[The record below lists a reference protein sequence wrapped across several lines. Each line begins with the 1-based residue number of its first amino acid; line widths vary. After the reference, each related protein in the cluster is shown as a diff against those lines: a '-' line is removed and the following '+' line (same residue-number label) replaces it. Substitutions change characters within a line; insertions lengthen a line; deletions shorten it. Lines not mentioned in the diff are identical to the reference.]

1 MSDGRT
7 IEGAAARAS
16 VVGAEL
22 HLGVR
27 RRKWVLITL
36 IALQLA
42 SGFTALFLLFGLA
55 PAIDRTVDH
64 QRDRL
69 DRVNTLDD
77 LIGDRA
83 RLQSSWLLVADP
95 AMRAQVEDLTGR
107 INGEATAMAGVLSS
121 AGRAGLAD
129 LVTSERGVEEVQR
142 RADDL
147 VRAGDLNAAQRLVAN
162 EGTNASQQLQLALDG
177 VANTVDNGSLGVG
190 GDASLMMRL
199 LALALLIPIAPTAW
213 VNHQLRRGLRQIREI
228 AEHML
233 EASREVSSSAT
244 QLSAASE
251 ELAATSVEGAAAFS
265 EAMATIEE
273 LARAADSIA
282 TSVDGV
288 AVQSHDMRSNIE
300 MAGGDIEESS
310 ERMLVLANRV
320 NEIGVILGLINEIAD
335 QTNLLAVNA
344 AIEAARAGDGGKGFA
359 VVAEE
364 VRRLAERSKTSSA
377 RIAEIIDSAQAET
390 AATVMAMEKGAKQ
403 MRHAMAFMDTVA
415 EASAQGRLSAEQQR
429 SATQQVVIT
438 FEQLTGNTKAVSA
451 TTHQIATSAV
461 GLANLAKELEST
473 AAFSAAGV

>member
-1 MSDGRT
+1 MSTGRAA
-7 IEGAAARAS
+7 EGAES
-16 VVGAEL
+16 PETFMGTEL

-27 RRKWVLITL
+27 RRKWVMAVL

-42 SGFTALFLLFGLA
+42 AGLTALFLLFGLA
-55 PAIDRTVDH
+55 PAVDRTTAK
-64 QRDRL
+64 QRDRA
-69 DRVNTLDD
+69 DEVNHLQD
-77 LIGDRA
+77 LVNQRA
-83 RLQSSWLLVADP
+83 QAQTNWLLVGDSDAKAQIDTLSSEI
-95 AMRAQVEDLTGR
+95 AGVETTLATTLNTDGRA
-107 INGEATAMAGVLSS
+107 AMADLAAADHTVGAVQERAATFVTANDVGS
-121 AGRAGLAD
+121 ANRLIATDGSKANLQLFAAIG
-129 LVTSERGVEEVQR
+129 T
-142 RADDL
+142 
-147 VRAGDLNAAQRLVAN
+147 VRAAVER
-162 EGTNASQQLQLALDG
+162 E
-177 VANTVDNGSLGVG
+177 SLGI
-190 GDASLMMRL
+190 GDDAVLILRL
-199 LALALLIPIAPTAW
+199 LALALLVPIAPTAW
-213 VNHQLRRGLRQIREI
+213 VNHQLRKGLRQIRDI

-233 EASREVSSSAT
+233 GASREVSSSAA

-251 ELAATSVEGAAAFS
+251 ELAATSVEGSAAFS

-273 LARAADSIA
+273 LARAAESIA
-282 TSVDGV
+282 HSVDGV
-288 AVQSHDMRSNIE
+288 AVQSQDMRSNIE

-310 ERMLVLANRV
+310 SRMLQLANRV

-344 AIEAARAGDGGKGFA
+344 AIEAARAGEGGKGFA

-377 RIAEIIDSAQAET
+377 RIADIIESAQAET

-429 SATQQVVIT
+429 SATQQVVTT

-473 AAFSAAGV
+473 AALSAAGV

>member
-1 MSDGRT
+1 MPKGRAD
-7 IEGAAARAS
+7 ERAERPETFM
-16 VVGAEL
+16 GAEL

-27 RRKWVLITL
+27 RRKWVMVVL

-42 SGFTALFLLFGLA
+42 SGHTALFLLVGLA
-55 PAIDRTVDH
+55 PAIDRTTSK
-64 QRDRL
+64 QRDR
-69 DRVNTLDD
+69 VEQINHLDD
-77 LIGDRA
+77 LVNQRA
-83 RLQSSWLLVADP
+83 QTQSSWLLLGDGSVKN
-95 AMRAQVEDLTGR
+95 QIEDLSSQIAGLETTLAGSLNTEGRAALTGL
-107 INGEATAMAGVLSS
+107 ATAEHTVTDVQN
-121 AGRAGLAD
+121 RAAD
-129 LVTSERGVEEVQR
+129 LVV
-142 RADDL
+142 
-147 VRAGDLNAAQRLVAN
+147 AGDLVGANRLVATD
-162 EGTNASQQLQLALDG
+162 GASAQQQVQEAISK
-177 VANTVDNGSLGVG
+177 VRAAVEAESLGI
-190 GDASLMMRL
+190 GDDAVLILRL

-213 VNHQLRRGLRQIREI
+213 VNHQLRKGLQQIRDI

-233 EASREVSSSAT
+233 DASREVSSSAS

-273 LARAADSIA
+273 LARAAESIA
-282 TSVDGV
+282 MSVDGV

-310 ERMLVLANRV
+310 ERMLQLANRV

-344 AIEAARAGDGGKGFA
+344 AIEAARAGDGGRGFA

-473 AAFSAAGV
+473 AALSASGV

>member
-1 MSDGRT
+1 MSEGRT
-7 IEGAAARAS
+7 IEGAGRTA
-16 VVGAEL
+16 VMGAEL
-22 HLGVR
+22 RLGVR

-42 SGFTALFLLFGLA
+42 SGFAALFLIFGLA
-55 PAIDRTVDH
+55 PAIDRTTDK
-64 QRDRL
+64 QN
-69 DRVNTLDD
+69 DRVSRVSLLDGLVAD
-77 LIGDRA
+77 RARAQSQWLLIGDPAARA
-83 RLQSSWLLVADP
+83 S
-95 AMRAQVEDLTGR
+95 VEDLTGR
-107 INGEATAMAGVLSS
+107 IAAEATAMATALNA
-121 AGRAGLAD
+121 AGRLGLTDFMTA
-129 LVTSERGVEEVQR
+129 EREFASVQR
-142 RADDL
+142 RADDF
-147 VRAGDLNAAQRLVAN
+147 VRSADTTSAQRLVAIDG
-162 EGTNASQQLQLALDG
+162 GTSAQLLQKT
-177 VANTVDNGSLGVG
+177 VARIRSAVDAQSLGI
-190 GDASLMMRL
+190 GDDAARMMRL
-199 LALALLIPIAPTAW
+199 LAIALLVPIAPTAW
-213 VNHQLRRGLRQIREI
+213 VNHQLRKGLRQIRDI

-273 LARAADSIA
+273 LARAADQIA
-282 TSVDGV
+282 MSVDGV
-288 AVQSHDMRSNIE
+288 AVQSQDMRSNIDA
-300 MAGGDIEESS
+300 AGDDIEESS

-344 AIEAARAGDGGKGFA
+344 AIEAARAGEGGKGFA

>member
-1 MSDGRT
+1 MNT
-7 IEGAAARAS
+7 I
-16 VVGAEL
+16 
-22 HLGVR
+22 
-27 RRKWVLITL
+27 
-36 IALQLA
+36 
-42 SGFTALFLLFGLA
+42 
-55 PAIDRTVDH
+55 
-64 QRDRL
+64 
-69 DRVNTLDD
+69 DD
-77 LIGDRA
+77 LVTERT
-83 RLQSSWLLVADP
+83 RLQYSWLVLADP
-95 AMRAQVEDLTGR
+95 TVRAQLEETTGR
-107 INGEATAMAGVLSS
+107 INGEATAMAGVVSTQ
-121 AGRAGLAD
+121 GRASIAD
-129 LVTSERGVEEVQR
+129 FITAERAVEEIQR

-147 VRAGDLNAAQRLVAN
+147 ARTGDQAGAQRLVAI
-162 EGTNASQQLQLALDG
+162 EGSSSAQLLQHALTAIHQ
-177 VANTVDNGSLGVG
+177 VIDNGSVNIGT
-190 GDASLMMRL
+190 DASRMMRL
-199 LALALLIPIAPTAW
+199 LALALLVPIAPTAW
-213 VNHQLRRGLRQIREI
+213 VNHQLRKGLRQLREI

-265 EAMATIEE
+265 EALATIEE

-288 AVQSHDMRSNIE
+288 AVQSQDMRSNIE

-344 AIEAARAGDGGKGFA
+344 AIEAARAGEGGKGFA

-403 MRHAMAFMDTVA
+403 MRHAMVFMDTVA

-429 SATQQVVIT
+429 SATQQVVTT

>member
-1 MSDGRT
+1 MSTGRQA
-7 IEGAAARAS
+7 EGAEGPDTFM
-16 VVGAEL
+16 GAEL

-27 RRKWVLITL
+27 RRKWVMAVL
-36 IALQLA
+36 IALQLL
-42 SGFTALFLLFGLA
+42 SGFLALFLLFGLA
-55 PAIDRTVDH
+55 PAVDRTTTK
-64 QRDRL
+64 QRDRAEQL
-69 DRVNTLDD
+69 SHLQDLVNQ
-77 LIGDRA
+77 RA
-83 RLQSSWLLVADP
+83 QAQTTWLLVAD
-95 AMRAQVEDLTGR
+95 T
-107 INGEATAMAGVLSS
+107 TAKEQLDTLSS
-121 AGRAGLAD
+121 QIAGLETTLATSLNSQGRAAMTDVAAAD
-129 LVTSERGVEEVQR
+129 HTVGEVQD
-142 RADDL
+142 RAAAFVAENDFASANRLIATDGAKANQQL
-147 VRAGDLNAAQRLVAN
+147 FGAIGTVRAAVETETLGIGD
-162 EGTNASQQLQLALDG
+162 
-177 VANTVDNGSLGVG
+177 
-190 GDASLMMRL
+190 DAVRILRL
-199 LALALLIPIAPTAW
+199 LAIALLIPIAPTAW
-213 VNHQLRRGLRQIREI
+213 VNHQLRKGLRQIREI

-233 EASREVSSSAT
+233 SASREVSSSAA

-273 LARAADSIA
+273 LARAAESIA
-282 TSVDGV
+282 QSVDGV
-288 AVQSHDMRSNIE
+288 AVQSQDMRSNIE

-310 ERMLVLANRV
+310 SRMLQLANRV

-344 AIEAARAGDGGKGFA
+344 AIEAARAGEGGKGFA

-377 RIAEIIDSAQAET
+377 RIADIIESAQAET

-403 MRHAMAFMDTVA
+403 MRHAMVFMDTVA

-473 AAFSAAGV
+473 AALSASGV

>member
-129 LVTSERGVEEVQR
+129 LVTAERGVEEVQR

>member
-1 MSDGRT
+1 M
-7 IEGAAARAS
+7 
-16 VVGAEL
+16 GAEL

-129 LVTSERGVEEVQR
+129 LVTAERGVEEVQR